1 MSFSANTAIT
11 ATSGLESVTTPTIKV
26 IIDNPSALTI
36 TGTYANNTSGTASI
50 YSDDSTPWDYKINDA
65 VGSGS
70 FSIAPYS
77 TEFALPITIN
87 SSEAFDEDNETVKI
101 NVTAGDN
108 VGGGTFTH
116 TYTIT
121 DDDATP
127 TLYFS
132 NSASTLTST
141 ENGSSNVTD
150 GTVSVRLSAPSGK
163 AVSYSLAVSSYDGS
177 RLWLIMD
184 LMMMVM
190 GISDEANEGVATSS
204 DFALNATS
212 GTISAYGTGT
222 SSFTYTHYGDN
233 TDELDKYV
241 KLQVSLGS
249 GETDATAASDG
260 TQFQTIKLEDD
271 DAPIKLGFASAT
283 DNGSEGDVAENIT
296 VSKITSSSQMILN
309 LL

>member
-1 MSFSANTAIT
+1 M
-11 ATSGLESVTTPTIKV
+11 
-26 IIDNPSALTI
+26 
-36 TGTYANNTSGTASI
+36 
-50 YSDDSTPWDYKINDA
+50 
-65 VGSGS
+65 GSGS

-87 SSEAFDEDNETVKI
+87 SSEAYDEDNETVKI

-163 AVSYSLAVSSYDGS
+163 AVSYSLAVSSYDGLGYGS
-177 RLWLIMD
+177 NGSD
-184 LMMMVM
+184 DD
-190 GISDEANEGVATSS
+190 GDGDSDEANEGVATSS

-212 GTISAYGTGT
+212 GTISAYGAGT

-249 GETDATAASDG
+249 GESDATAASDG

-271 DAPIKLGFASAT
+271 DTPIKLGFASAT
-283 DNGSEGDVAENIT
+283 DNGSEGDVCLLY
-296 VSKITSSSQMILN
+296 TSPSPRDRQKSRMPSSA
-309 LL
+309 

>member
-1 MSFSANTAIT
+1 MIAILTPLHTLNIQDDDAAPTMSFSANTSIT

-26 IIDNPSALTI
+26 VIDNPSALTI
-36 TGTYANNTSGTASI
+36 TGTYANNTSGTATI

-70 FSIAPYS
+70 FSIAPYA

-87 SSEAFDEDNETVKI
+87 SSEEFDEDNEEIKI
-101 NVTAGDN
+101 NVTAGNN

-141 ENGSSNVTD
+141 ENGSANVTD
-150 GTVSVRLSAPSGK
+150 GTINVRLSAPSGK
-163 AVSYSLAVSSYDGS
+163 AVSYSLAVDTYDGLGYGS
-177 RLWLIMD
+177 NGSD
-184 LMMMVM
+184 DD
-190 GISDEANEGVATSS
+190 GDGDSDEANEGVATSS
-204 DFALNATS
+204 DFALNSTS

-241 KLQVSLGS
+241 KLLVSLGS
-249 GETDATAASDG
+249 GESVATAASDG
-260 TQFQTIKLEDD
+260 TQFQIIKLEDD
-271 DAPIKLGFASAT
+271 DTPIKL
-283 DNGSEGDVAENIT
+283 D
-296 VSKITSSSQMILN
+296 LR
-309 LL
+309 LY